1 MKSYLS
7 ALLMTFIFA
16 CGQANAVEEFCE
28 DAAGGPPIFMCTIKK
43 QPLKFCVSTMNDI
56 RLFSVTGKINNIEIM
71 AGVNDSKKNSPIKLQ
86 SVFEKPVSLDT
97 IYFEENKTTYAL
109 TRCNG
114 MCTQPPWFSIFKG
127 STKKVV
133 AQCDEDSVTV
143 DEIDSQYKTDKKGR
157 IIKDG
162 LYQEK
167 KSQLNFDAPN

>member
-1 MKSYLS
+1 MKSYIF
-7 ALLMTFIFA
+7 ALLVMLVFA
-16 CGQANAVEEFCE
+16 CGQANAVEEMCE
-28 DAAGGPPIFMCTIKK
+28 ADGSPPIFMCTIKK
-43 QPLKFCVSTMNDI
+43 QPLKFCQAIMSDVRI
-56 RLFSVTGKINNIEIM
+56 VSVTGKINNIEIN
-71 AGVNDSKKNSPIKLQ
+71 AGVNDSKKNSPIKVQ

-114 MCTQPPWFSIFKG
+114 MCVQPPWFSIFKG
-127 STKKVV
+127 GTKKVV

-143 DEIDSQYKTDKKGR
+143 DEIASQYKTDKKGR

-167 KSQLNFDAPN
+167 KSQLNFDPPN

>member
-1 MKSYLS
+1 M
-7 ALLMTFIFA
+7 
-16 CGQANAVEEFCE
+16 
-28 DAAGGPPIFMCTIKK
+28 
-43 QPLKFCVSTMNDI
+43 
-56 RLFSVTGKINNIEIM
+56 
-71 AGVNDSKKNSPIKLQ
+71 
-86 SVFEKPVSLDT
+86 FEKPVSLDT

-114 MCTQPPWFSIFKG
+114 MCVQPPWFSIFKG
-127 STKKVV
+127 GTKKVV